1 MSPHWGDG
9 LGPLCQRQTRCLPR
23 LGLHLC
29 PDRGKPLLGCVP
41 GSQLTVPGLGGGKA
55 GSAVRPGLPC
65 GKQGCVQ
72 CLLHLPLLRQISIQ
86 HGLQVLGCRDLP
98 LRRSC
103 ILRPDDLPP
112 GGGDGSSVSGSL
124 VLQLSHLLP
133 QPLLQL
139 GIQAGVK

>member
-9 LGPLCQRQTRCLPR
+9 LGPICQRQTRCLPR

-41 GSQLTVPGLGGGKA
+41 GSQLPVPGLGGGKA

-72 CLLHLPLLRQISIQ
+72 CLLRLPLLRQIYIQ
-86 HGLQVLGCRDLP
+86 HGL
-98 LRRSC
+98 
-103 ILRPDDLPP
+103 
-112 GGGDGSSVSGSL
+112 
-124 VLQLSHLLP
+124 
-133 QPLLQL
+133 
-139 GIQAGVK
+139 